1 MNFSA
6 TVEWC
11 NGYKLQYIQCC
22 TSSVAAASVDC
33 HVRQFG
39 LDTSLDITRQ
49 ITSSV
54 ADNWQGRNIFVQAN
68 EWILCNTIY
77 SISAFL
83 SPKSVFYLT

>member
-39 LDTSLDITRQ
+39 LDTRYNT
-49 ITSSV
+49 T
-54 ADNWQGRNIFVQAN
+54 NH
-68 EWILCNTIY
+68 IL
-77 SISAFL
+77 SG
-83 SPKSVFYLT
+83 